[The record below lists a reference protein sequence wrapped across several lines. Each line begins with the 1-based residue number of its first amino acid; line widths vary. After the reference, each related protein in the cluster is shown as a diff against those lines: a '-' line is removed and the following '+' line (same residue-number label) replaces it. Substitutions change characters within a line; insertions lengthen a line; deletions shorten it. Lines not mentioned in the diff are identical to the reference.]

1 MTKNKRSHYNENI
14 YSEQTFEIGD
24 GIMKWLKENNYV
36 VLLLAITFAFVGY
49 LYITDEKIEQYE
61 HITIE
66 QGDTLW
72 SLAEHY
78 RGKMATKEWVAFV
91 KKENDLFNQ
100 VLTTGQTII
109 IPVAK
114 DSIYIANLSLEEDKN
129 SIKVASEQR

>member
-1 MTKNKRSHYNENI
+1 ME
-14 YSEQTFEIGD
+14 
-24 GIMKWLKENNYV
+24 WLKQNNYV
-36 VLLLAITFAFVGY
+36 ALLLAITVAFVAY

-78 RGKMATKEWVAFV
+78 RGKMTTKDWVAFV
-91 KKENDLFNQ
+91 KKENDLFNH

-114 DSIYIANLSLEEDKN
+114 DSIYIANLSLEEDEN
-129 SIKVASEQR
+129 SVKVASEQR

>member
-1 MTKNKRSHYNENI
+1 MEWIK
-14 YSEQTFEIGD
+14 Q
-24 GIMKWLKENNYV
+24 NNYV
-36 VLLLAITFAFVGY
+36 VLLLAITVAFVGY

-78 RGKMATKEWVAFV
+78 RGKMATKDWVTFV
-91 KKENDLFNQ
+91 KKENDLFNH

>member
-14 YSEQTFEIGD
+14 YSEQTFEIGA
-24 GIMKWLKENNYV
+24 GIMEWLKQNNYV
-36 VLLLAITFAFVGY
+36 ALLLAITVAFVTY

-72 SLAEHY
+72 SLAEQY
-78 RGKMATKEWVAFV
+78 RGKMSTKDWVTFV

-100 VLTTGQTII
+100 VLNTGQTIT
-109 IPVAK
+109 IPVEK
-114 DSIYIANLSLEEDKN
+114 DSIYIANLSLEEDEN
-129 SIKVASEQR
+129 SVKVASEQR